1 MRTWAIAFLAIG
13 LIAGLLAFTGVG
25 SGALTFALIAVFFVL
40 AMDGMTL
47 LLTRT
52 RPSERPRMVHRPL

>member
-1 MRTWAIAFLAIG
+1 MKSWAIAFLVVG
-13 LIAGLLAFTGVG
+13 LLAGLLAFAGVG
-25 SGALTFALIAVFFVL
+25 TGAWTFALIAVFFVL

-52 RPSERPRMVHRPL
+52 RPIERPRMVQRHV